1 MKHFDRKLWI
11 GLAVMTLLSPLG
23 VILPEKW
30 KAGSAWGEW
39 DAATLQK
46 LLGYVPDGLRQMAD
60 FWNAPIANYNF
71 GGEEATLLMKAI
83 SYVLSGIIGIII
95 VAVVMF
101 IISKL
106 VLKNDR

>member
-1 MKHFDRKLWI
+1 M
-11 GLAVMTLLSPLG
+11 ALLSPLG

-30 KAGSAWGEW
+30 KAGNAWGEW

-71 GGEEATLLMKAI
+71 GIEQATPFMKVI
-83 SYVLSGIIGIII
+83 FYILSGIIGIAI

-106 VLKNDR
+106 VLKNER